1 MNHFA
6 PAETISFSK
15 AFWLYGVGL
24 LSVLYC
30 GAFILVYTSWGRTFG
45 IALPGAF
52 LYIKIALVAS
62 VCLWL
67 TRRVYKVVAKA
78 GLYYRGPAL
87 LVTAARVMI
96 VSSTAILF
104 IITPLLALSLGVSYR
119 G

>member
-1 MNHFA
+1 MNRFTT
-6 PAETISFSK
+6 AETISFRK

-45 IALPGAF
+45 IALPDAF

-78 GLYYRGPAL
+78 GLHYRGPAL
-87 LVTAARVMI
+87 LVMGARVLI
-96 VSSTAILF
+96 VTATVILF
-104 IITPLLALSLGVSYR
+104 IITPLLALTLGVSYR